1 MGRLRVKWEGNTEE
15 DRRGNDR
22 QNMTGCNSKES
33 VCHAGNPR
41 GKAANSRPYRY

>member
-1 MGRLRVKWEGNTEE
+1 MGRLIVKWEGNTEE
-15 DRRGNDR
+15 DSNDR
-22 QNMTGCNSKES
+22 QNMAGCNAKES